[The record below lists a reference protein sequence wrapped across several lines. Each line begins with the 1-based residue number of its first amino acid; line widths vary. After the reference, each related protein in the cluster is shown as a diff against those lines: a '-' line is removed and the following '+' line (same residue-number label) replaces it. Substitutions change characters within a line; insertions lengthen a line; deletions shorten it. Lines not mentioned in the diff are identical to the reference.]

1 MNNRQDE
8 IIPRVITNEIL
19 NNDRVKMNWY
29 LDDDIDLNDEE
40 VKLLNQPLGRPMRSM
55 THKVIVN
62 NINKKPVM
70 NQSFNSFREDD
81 YLVPII
87 VQKDEQR
94 SSQIH
99 FYRSKKS

>member
-1 MNNRQDE
+1 
-8 IIPRVITNEIL
+8 
-19 NNDRVKMNWY
+19 MNWY

-40 VKLLNQPLGRPMRSM
+40 VKLLDQPLGRPIRLM
-55 THKVIVN
+55 TQTVIAN

-70 NQSFNSFREDD
+70 NQSFNFFREDD

-99 FYRSKKS
+99 FYRNKK